1 VNARA
6 DLLESAPERQEHPA
20 RLGKYVLTG
29 VLGEGAMG
37 TVYKGIDPV
46 IHRAVAVKAIRRH
59 LFDVKSGSISAAERF
74 RNEAQAAG
82 RLSHPGIVSV
92 YEYGEE
98 AGTAYI
104 AMEYAQGCSLGQY
117 LALPLRLPEA
127 DVLSLMVQL
136 LEALHYA
143 HEQGVWHRDVKP
155 ANLIITSEGRLK
167 VTDFGIA
174 RIESNALTQLQH
186 TLLLIGSPG
195 YIAPERYTGEAPDQR
210 VDLFSCGVLLYQMLT
225 GVPPFAGTD
234 SEVMYQVLQHE
245 PTAPSKVEG
254 ALPTEAC
261 YDDVVARALAKRPVD
276 RFASALE
283 FRDALLALASRPVNR
298 RLSTALIRGIEAV
311 TDARATTP
319 VGPRL
324 PMQSQPQPQPQPP
337 LRVDSLPA
345 VAPPPAQ
352 VPGPAWDAAQLKAI
366 ETLLAEH
373 LGPLARVLV
382 QRQAAVT
389 PAGDAA
395 ALTAALAATALA
407 TDDRQLFLAAVAR
420 LRPGPAV
427 AATPP
432 PLRAAPP
439 TLVLEVAGA
448 QALQPATLEAAQALL
463 AAHIGPIARL
473 MVRNALTVA
482 GDRENFFKVLA
493 DLAADCIDRQ
503 RLLDE
508 LARLP
513 R

>member
-1 VNARA
+1 MNARA
-6 DLLESAPERQEHPA
+6 DLLESAPEGQEHPA

-37 TVYKGIDPV
+37 TVYKGVDPV

-59 LFDVKSGSISAAERF
+59 LFDVKSGSISAAQRF

-234 SEVMYQVLQHE
+234 SEVMYQVLQYE
-245 PTAPSKVEG
+245 PPSPSKVEG
-254 ALPTEAC
+254 TLPTKAC
-261 YDDVVARALAKRPVD
+261 YDDVVARALAKRPAD
-276 RFASALE
+276 RFANALE
-283 FRDALLALASRPVNR
+283 FRDALLSLASRPVNR
-298 RLSTALIRGIEAV
+298 RLSSTLIRGIEAV

-324 PMQSQPQPQPQPP
+324 PMQSQPQPQW
-337 LRVDSLPA
+337 RADSLPA
-345 VAPPPAQ
+345 PVPKPPQAS
-352 VPGPAWDAAQLKAI
+352 GPSWDAAQLKAI
-366 ETLLAEH
+366 EILLAEH

-389 PAGDAA
+389 PAGDVAT
-395 ALTAALAATALA
+395 LTEALATSVLA
-407 TDDRQLFLAAVAR
+407 TDDRQLFLAAAAR

-427 AATPP
+427 TAPP

-448 QALQPATLEAAQALL
+448 QVLQPATLQAAQALL

-473 MVRNALTVA
+473 MVKNALSVA
-482 GDRENFFKVLA
+482 GDRESFFKVLA

>member
-1 VNARA
+1 MNARA
-6 DLLESAPERQEHPA
+6 DLLESAPPGQEHPA

-37 TVYKGIDPV
+37 TVYKGVDPV

-59 LFDVKSGSISAAERF
+59 LFDVQSGSISAAQRF

-254 ALPTEAC
+254 TLPTEAC

-283 FRDALLALASRPVNR
+283 FRDALLSLASRPVNR

-324 PMQSQPQPQPQPP
+324 PMQSQPQP
-337 LRVDSLPA
+337 RVDSLPA
-345 VAPPPAQ
+345 AVPKPPQAT
-352 VPGPAWDAAQLKAI
+352 GPAWEATQLKAI
-366 ETLLAEH
+366 EILLAEH

-389 PAGDAA
+389 PAGDVA
-395 ALTAALAATALA
+395 ALTETLAAAALAA
-407 TDDRQLFLAAVAR
+407 DDRKLFLAAAAR
-420 LRPGPAV
+420 LRPGAVV
-427 AATPP
+427 AAPP

-473 MVRNALTVA
+473 MVKNALSVA
-482 GDRENFFKVLA
+482 GDRDNFFKVLA

>member
-1 VNARA
+1 MNARA
-6 DLLESAPERQEHPA
+6 ELFESATQRQEHPA

-37 TVYKGIDPV
+37 TVYKGVDPV
-46 IHRAVAVKAIRRH
+46 IHRAVAVKAIRRQ
-59 LFDVKSGSISAAERF
+59 LFDVPSGSISAAQRF

-117 LALPLRLPEA
+117 LALPQRLPEA

-143 HEQGVWHRDVKP
+143 HEQGVWHRDIKP

-245 PTAPSKVEG
+245 PVAPSGVEG
-254 ALPTEAC
+254 APSTEAC
-261 YDDVVARALAKRPVD
+261 YDAVVARALAKRPAD

-298 RLSTALIRGIEAV
+298 RLSTALIRGIAAV

-324 PMQSQPQPQPQPP
+324 PMQSQPQPQPAW
-337 LRVDSLPA
+337 RADSLP
-345 VAPPPAQ
+345 VA
-352 VPGPAWDAAQLKAI
+352 GPAAAMTWDASQLEAV
-366 ETLLAEH
+366 EALLAEH

-382 QRQAAVT
+382 QRQATVT
-389 PAGDAA
+389 PAGDVAT
-395 ALTAALAATALA
+395 LTEALAATALA
-407 TDDRQLFLAAVAR
+407 ADDRQLFLAATAR

-427 AATPP
+427 AARPTPRP
-432 PLRAAPP
+432 APP
-439 TLVLEVAGA
+439 TLVLEVTGA

-473 MVRNALTVA
+473 MVRNALSVA
-482 GDRENFFKVLA
+482 GDRETFFKVLA

>member
-1 VNARA
+1 MNARIQ
-6 DLLESAPERQEHPA
+6 LVESPQPERRAAHPA

-37 TVYKGIDPV
+37 TVYKGVDPV

-59 LFDVKSGSISAAERF
+59 LFDVKSGSITPAQRF

-104 AMEYAQGCSLGQY
+104 AMEYAQGCTLAQCLG
-117 LALPLRLPEA
+117 LPMQLPEA

-143 HEQGVWHRDVKP
+143 HEQGVWHRDIKP

-210 VDLFSCGVLLYQMLT
+210 VDLFSCGVLLYQLLA
-225 GVPPFAGTD
+225 GVPPFTGTD
-234 SEVMYQVLQHE
+234 TEVMYQVLQQE
-245 PTAPSKVEG
+245 PRPPSVVEN

-261 YDDVVARALAKRPVD
+261 YDAVVARALAKRPAD
-276 RFASALE
+276 RYGSALE
-283 FRDALLALASRPVNR
+283 FRDALLSLASKPVNR
-298 RLSTALIRGIEAV
+298 RLSPTLMDGVAAV
-311 TDARATTP
+311 ADARATTP
-319 VGPRL
+319 VTRF
-324 PMQSQPQPQPQPP
+324 PMESQPHPRQPP
-337 LRVDSLPA
+337 ASAPLPA
-345 VAPPPAQ
+345 EAPAA
-352 VPGPAWDAAQLKAI
+352 AWDPAPLGAVEA
-366 ETLLAEH
+366 LLAEN

-382 QRQAAVT
+382 RRQAAVV
-389 PAGDAA
+389 PAGDLA
-395 ALTAALAATALA
+395 ALIEGLAESALSADDREPFLAATA
-407 TDDRQLFLAAVAR
+407 R
-420 LRPGPAV
+420 LLPRRTPA
-427 AATPP
+427 PP
-432 PLRAAPP
+432 QAPRAAPP
-439 TLVLEVAGA
+439 TLLLEVTGA

-463 AAHIGPIARL
+463 ASHIGPIARL
-473 MVRNALTVA
+473 MVKNALSIA
-482 GDRENFFKVLA
+482 GDRESFFKVLA
-493 DLAADCIDRQ
+493 DLAADGVDRK
-503 RLLDE
+503 RF
-508 LARLP
+508 LADLERLP
-513 R
+513 

>member
-1 VNARA
+1 MSTHVQRV
-6 DLLESAPERQEHPA
+6 ESRPERRAAHPA

-37 TVYKGIDPV
+37 TVYKGVDPV

-59 LFDVKSGSISAAERF
+59 LFDVKSGSISAAQRF

-117 LALPLRLPEA
+117 LALQRRLPEA

-143 HEQGVWHRDVKP
+143 HEQGVWHRDIKP

-195 YIAPERYTGEAPDQR
+195 YIAPERYTGESPDQR

-225 GVPPFAGTD
+225 GAPPFAGTD

-245 PTAPSKVEG
+245 PTAPSRVEG
-254 ALPTEAC
+254 ALPTEAG
-261 YDDVVARALAKRPVD
+261 YDEVVARALAKRPAD

-298 RLSTALIRGIEAV
+298 RLSTALIQGIEAV

-324 PMQSQPQPQPQPP
+324 PMQSQPQPRPP
-337 LRVDSLPA
+337 SRTDRLPA
-345 VAPPPAQ
+345 VEPTPAR
-352 VPGPAWDAAQLKAI
+352 VTAAAWDATQLQAI
-366 ETLLAEH
+366 ETLLADH
-373 LGPLARVLV
+373 LGPVARVLV

-389 PAGDAA
+389 PAGDVA
-395 ALTAALAATALA
+395 ALTEALATAALAA
-407 TDDRQLFLAAVAR
+407 DDRQRFLVAASC

-427 AATPP
+427 TAPP
-432 PLRAAPP
+432 PWRAAPP

-448 QALQPATLEAAQALL
+448 QALRPATLDAAQALL

-473 MVRNALTVA
+473 MVKNALPAA
-482 GDRENFFKVLA
+482 GDRERFFKVLA
-493 DLAADCIDRQ
+493 DLAADCVDRQ

>member
-1 VNARA
+1 MNARA
-6 DLLESAPERQEHPA
+6 DLLESAPEGQEHPA

-37 TVYKGIDPV
+37 TVYKGVDPV

-59 LFDVKSGSISAAERF
+59 LFDVKSGSISAAQRF

-245 PTAPSKVEG
+245 PTAPSKIEG
-254 ALPTEAC
+254 TLPTEAC
-261 YDDVVARALAKRPVD
+261 YDDVVARALAKRPAD
-276 RFASALE
+276 RFGSALE

-324 PMQSQPQPQPQPP
+324 PMQSQPQPQ
-337 LRVDSLPA
+337 LRTDSLPP
-345 VAPPPAQ
+345 VTPTPAPARE
-352 VPGPAWDAAQLKAI
+352 ATWDAAQLKAI
-366 ETLLAEH
+366 EILLAEH

-395 ALTAALAATALA
+395 ALTEALATAALAA
-407 TDDRQLFLAAVAR
+407 DDRKLFLAATAR

-427 AATPP
+427 AAPPP

-439 TLVLEVAGA
+439 TLVLEVTGA

-473 MVRNALTVA
+473 MVKNALSVA